1 MLYYRVKAQVD
12 GAERGTFVNRIN
24 LVKDEIF
31 TVEECEKYHLS
42 PNDVEPVE
50 VKKHWV
56 YWFFGVRFY
65 DENKPR
71 RWYSTEHSYTVA
83 GKIVLFGNDQT
94 ILYGYEPGF
103 RNSRTVFRKTR
114 AGWVEA
120 TGVLTADAFYHGIK
134 RGTVK
139 LVERGDN
146 PALV

>member
-1 MLYYRVKAQVD
+1 MLYYRVKAQFD
-12 GAERGTFVNRIN
+12 GAERGTFANRIN
-24 LVKDEIF
+24 IVKDEIL
-31 TVEECEKYHLS
+31 TAEECEKYQLS
-42 PNDVEPVE
+42 PNDVEAVE
-50 VKKHWV
+50 VKKHWI
-56 YWFFGVRFY
+56 YRFFGARFY
-65 DENKPR
+65 DEDKPR
-71 RWYSTEHSYTVA
+71 RWYSTERSYTVA

-139 LVERGDN
+139 LAESAADA
-146 PALV
+146 ALV